1 MRPAS
6 PSIDERRSARGPG
19 IGIGIG
25 NVAIAISRAR
35 KPSCHD
41 GRAWQP
47 LVPSR
52 TTQRRATQGDGMED
66 APGITCRGTRGSLWT
81 VGGLE
86 PLFLRARGMWTQ
98 VRARRSLVGVVA
110 CFWLLPAAPT
120 ARTSWRGWRKRLQL
134 ARANAQP
141 VREHGSHGKH
151 DGASRVT
158 NHGRHVAAQ
167 TPPPPLPPSP
177 APLPPGH
184 LARAPASPPP
194 RAVCSKLRWF
204 FSRQQV
210 LSGCH
215 SPWQLAIITTILQ
228 SRLSAA
234 VLGGPQVPP
243 SPRPMSPR
251 LSPSTHPPPS
261 SSSCP
266 SPPRSSVA
274 HDSTKV
280 RAEGVACMMTPAADG
295 ESLRFSPEEMP
306 GPLHLGPSA
315 TGIFPKQLGREEL
328 DISRRRDGEWRGD
341 HPVGHAAVVV
351 PGLLHAAEGGR
362 AVTTAVGVG
371 AR

>member
-1 MRPAS
+1 
-6 PSIDERRSARGPG
+6 
-19 IGIGIG
+19 
-25 NVAIAISRAR
+25 
-35 KPSCHD
+35 
-41 GRAWQP
+41 
-47 LVPSR
+47 
-52 TTQRRATQGDGMED
+52 MED

-86 PLFLRARGMWTQ
+86 PLFLRARGRWTQ

-110 CFWLLPAAPT
+110 CFWLLPAART

-134 ARANAQP
+134 ARAKCPARPRTRLTRQARRGQP
-141 VREHGSHGKH
+141 GDE
-151 DGASRVT
+151 SRT
-158 NHGRHVAAQ
+158 ACCR
-167 TPPPPLPPSP
+167 PDPSPSP
-177 APLPPGH
+177 APLPLPCPPPPPAISQGH
-184 LARAPASPPP
+184 PHRHLPAPCAQSCAGSFPAS
-194 RAVCSKLRWF
+194 RCSL
-204 FSRQQV
+204 
-210 LSGCH
+210 GCH
-215 SPWQLAIITTILQ
+215 SPWQLAIITAILQ

-274 HDSTKV
+274 HDSTEV

-295 ESLRFSPEEMP
+295 ESLRLSPEEMP